1 MSTSGEE
8 GGGGTYGGEY
18 EDEGGCVVRGRAGG
32 VDHGKDV
39 GGDPVEIRNSLRL
52 TTEQIGARVGLTLL
66 KVLIKWRK
74 KTIRYYTRSITLHIK
89 VQVQY
94 VHIIIYCGLCY
105 KLKIHTTLFD
115 KLKMVTST
123 QVAKSIHH
131 TLTTFQAQMYIHIL
145 ILLCS

>member
-74 KTIRYYTRSITLHIK
+74 KQSDIIHDQLHCILKYRYS
-89 VQVQY
+89 
-94 VHIIIYCGLCY
+94 
-105 KLKIHTTLFD
+105 
-115 KLKMVTST
+115 
-123 QVAKSIHH
+123 
-131 TLTTFQAQMYIHIL
+131 MYI
-145 ILLCS
+145 